1 MKRPPGLRQQIFRP
15 GRVRRPARP
24 HPRLKGLSINHLLP
38 NVLTVL
44 ALCSGLTAIRFAMQE
59 RWEPAVIAIVIAAI
73 LDALDG
79 RIARLLNG
87 QSKFGAELD
96 SLSDAISFG
105 VAPAFMMYL
114 WGLNGAGSLG
124 WIAAMAYAVCCA
136 LRLARFNSRLG
147 VVDLP
152 PWAYNYFT
160 GVPAPAGAGLVLLPM
175 ILGFEIGPDL
185 PGHPAVIV
193 PWTLLIGGLMVSI
206 LPTFSFKGA
215 RVPAHWVVPAL
226 AGVGLL
232 AAMMVS
238 QPWWTLSIVGLAYM
252 ATLPFSVVQFRKL
265 QHAAELMRTEIV
277 ETSAEGGADARPD
290 TTMDKADGTATVP
303 EGPAG
308 DREPS
313 KPA

>member
-15 GRVRRPARP
+15 GRVRRPGRP

-252 ATLPFSVVQFRKL
+252 ATLPFSVIQFRKL

-277 ETSAEGGADARPD
+277 ETSAEGADAGPD
-290 TTMDKADGTATVP
+290 TDMDKADRTATVP

-313 KPA
+313 RPA

>member
-1 MKRPPGLRQQIFRP
+1 MKRPPVFRQQLFRP
-15 GRVRRPARP
+15 HRVRRPGRP

-44 ALCSGLTAIRFAMQE
+44 ALCSGLTAIRFAMQG

-175 ILGFEIGPDL
+175 ILGFEIGPQY

-193 PWTLLIGGLMVSI
+193 PWTLLIGGLMVST

-238 QPWWTLSIVGLAYM
+238 QPWWTLSIVGIVYM
-252 ATLPFSVVQFRKL
+252 VTLPFSIGQFRKL
-265 QHAAELMRTEIV
+265 QRAAELMRTEIEEPV
-277 ETSAEGGADARPD
+277 SESPAPDTQEPEGAADAAP
-290 TTMDKADGTATVP
+290 
-303 EGPAG
+303 
-308 DREPS
+308 REDES
-313 KPA
+313 RKPV

>member
-1 MKRPPGLRQQIFRP
+1 MKRPPVFNQPIFRP
-15 GRVRRPARP
+15 GRVRRPRRP

-44 ALCSGLTAIRFAMQE
+44 ALCSGLTAIRFAILE

-114 WGLNGAGSLG
+114 WGLHGAGSLG

-136 LRLARFNSRLG
+136 LRLARFNSRLV

-175 ILGFEIGPDL
+175 TLGFEAGPAL
-185 PGHPAVIV
+185 LSHPVVIV
-193 PWTLLIGGLMVSI
+193 PWTLMIGGLMVST

-215 RVPAHWVVPAL
+215 RVPTQWVVPAL
-226 AGVGLL
+226 AGVGLV

-238 QPWWTLSIVGLAYM
+238 QPWWTLSIIIIAYL
-252 ATLPFSVVQFRKL
+252 ATLPFSMVQFRKL
-265 QHAAELMRTEIV
+265 QRAAELMQSEIAEAV
-277 ETSAEGGADARPD
+277 PSETANESDEASG
-290 TTMDKADGTATVP
+290 KAP
-303 EGPAG
+303 
-308 DREPS
+308 
-313 KPA
+313 KPM

>member
-1 MKRPPGLRQQIFRP
+1 MKRPPVFRQQLFRP
-15 GRVRRPARP
+15 KRARHPRRP

-44 ALCSGLTAIRFAMQE
+44 ALCSGLTAIRFAMLG

-160 GVPAPAGAGLVLLPM
+160 GVPAPAGAALVLLPM
-175 ILGFEIGPDL
+175 ILGFETEPAL
-185 PGHPAVIV
+185 LGHPVLIV
-193 PWTLLIGGLMVSI
+193 PWTLLIGGLMVST

-215 RVPAHWVVPAL
+215 RVPAQWVVPAL

-238 QPWWTLSIVGLAYM
+238 LPWWTLSVIGLAYLVS
-252 ATLPFSVVQFRKL
+252 LPFSVVQFRKL
-265 QHAAELMRTEIV
+265 QRAAELMRSEIV
-277 ETSAEGGADARPD
+277 DPLTGDEPTMENPDDDAAPI
-290 TTMDKADGTATVP
+290 
-303 EGPAG
+303 PAG
-308 DREPS
+308 RGDSP
-313 KPA
+313 KVD

>member
-1 MKRPPGLRQQIFRP
+1 MFRP
-15 GRVRRPARP
+15 HRARRPGRP

-175 ILGFEIGPDL
+175 ILGFEIGPEF

-238 QPWWTLSIVGLAYM
+238 QPWWTLSIVGIAYM
-252 ATLPFSVVQFRKL
+252 VSLPFSIAQFRKL
-265 QHAAELMRTEIV
+265 QRAAELMRTEIGEPLP
-277 ETSAEGGADARPD
+277 ETQETEAQGAGSQA
-290 TTMDKADGTATVP
+290 P
-303 EGPAG
+303 EGATPEDEA
-308 DREPS
+308 R
-313 KPA
+313 KPV

>member
-1 MKRPPGLRQQIFRP
+1 M
-15 GRVRRPARP
+15 RRPARP

>member
-1 MKRPPGLRQQIFRP
+1 MKRPPVFRQQIFRP
-15 GRVRRPARP
+15 HRARRPGRP

-175 ILGFEIGPDL
+175 ILGFEIGPQF

-238 QPWWTLSIVGLAYM
+238 QPWWTLSIVGIAYM
-252 ATLPFSVVQFRKL
+252 VSLPFSIAQFRKL
-265 QHAAELMRTEIV
+265 QRAAELMRTEIG
-277 ETSAEGGADARPD
+277 EAESDAQEPESPSPE
-290 TTMDKADGTATVP
+290 TATS
-303 EGPAG
+303 E
-308 DREPS
+308 DETR
-313 KPA
+313 KPV

>member
-1 MKRPPGLRQQIFRP
+1 MKRPPVFRQQIFRP
-15 GRVRRPARP
+15 HRARRPGRP

-175 ILGFEIGPDL
+175 ILGFEIGPEF

-238 QPWWTLSIVGLAYM
+238 QPWWTLSIVGIAYM
-252 ATLPFSVVQFRKL
+252 VSLPFSIAQFRKL
-265 QHAAELMRTEIV
+265 QRAAELMRTEIGEPPP
-277 ETSAEGGADARPD
+277 ETQEGVSQASEAVTPEDEAR
-290 TTMDKADGTATVP
+290 
-303 EGPAG
+303 
-308 DREPS
+308 
-313 KPA
+313 KPV

>member
-1 MKRPPGLRQQIFRP
+1 MKRPPVFRQQIFRP
-15 GRVRRPARP
+15 NRARRPGRP

-44 ALCSGLTAIRFAMQE
+44 ALCSGLTAIRFAMQG

-87 QSKFGAELD
+87 QSKFGEELD

-124 WIAAMAYAVCCA
+124 WIASMAYAVCCA

-175 ILGFEIGPDL
+175 ILGFEIGPEFL
-185 PGHPAVIV
+185 GHPAVIV
-193 PWTLLIGGLMVSI
+193 PWTLLIGGLMVST

-215 RVPAHWVVPAL
+215 RVPAQWVVPAL

-232 AAMMVS
+232 AAMLVS
-238 QPWWTLSIVGLAYM
+238 QPWWTLSIVGLAYLSM
-252 ATLPFSVVQFRKL
+252 LPFSVLQFRKL
-265 QHAAELMRTEIV
+265 QSAAELMRTEIAEPGSDV
-277 ETSAEGGADARPD
+277 EAEASFGGQPSDD
-290 TTMDKADGTATVP
+290 TAAPG
-303 EGPAG
+303 E
-308 DREPS
+308 EPR
-313 KPA
+313 KPV

>member
-1 MKRPPGLRQQIFRP
+1 MKRPPVFRQQIFRP
-15 GRVRRPARP
+15 RRARRPGRP

-175 ILGFEIGPDL
+175 ILGFEIGPQF

-193 PWTLLIGGLMVSI
+193 PWTLLIGGLMVST

-215 RVPAHWVVPAL
+215 QVPAHWVVPAL

-238 QPWWTLSIVGLAYM
+238 QPWWTLSIVGIAYM
-252 ATLPFSVVQFRKL
+252 VSLPFSIAQFRKL
-265 QHAAELMRTEIV
+265 QRAAELMRTEIGEEAPDAQ
-277 ETSAEGGADARPD
+277 ETESQATEAATSEGEVR
-290 TTMDKADGTATVP
+290 
-303 EGPAG
+303 
-308 DREPS
+308 
-313 KPA
+313 KPV